1 MSRDLKEVYEQ
12 TIYVRGRR
20 MSQADA
26 KQTRSPGV
34 SKYNRVQGGKSTVNV
49 AVGVGEKTGF
59 EETSVRTW
67 DVSLFFFNLFFS
79 FIKLT
84 DTTTL
89 NSQIALQ
96 SL

>member
-1 MSRDLKEVYEQ
+1 
-12 TIYVRGRR
+12 

-26 KQTRSPGV
+26 KQTRRPGV
-34 SKYNRVQGGKSTVNV
+34 SKHNRVRGGKSTVN
-49 AVGVGEKTGF
+49 AGRGGRRKAGF

-67 DVSLFFFNLFFS
+67 DVSLFFFFNVFFS

-89 NSQIALQ
+89 SSQIALQ
-96 SL
+96 NL